1 MDIRKVKKLIE
12 LLEESGISELE
23 ISEGEESVRISRHP
37 RMAMQAP
44 MAMASPMLQAA
55 PLAPAIPATSA
66 GEHKPRNDE
75 HTVTSPMVGTYYSA
89 ASPGAKAFVEIG
101 TEIKVGQI
109 LCIIEAMKMM
119 NQIESDKA
127 GRVTAILAKNGE
139 PVEFGQPLFKLFLG
153 PRFALG
159 LAELHV
165 VRNRPAIEIG
175 GLIQQF
181 SFLVVLL
188 FNLY

>member
-37 RMAMQAP
+37 RMAMHAP
-44 MAMASPMLQAA
+44 VAMGSPMVQAA
-55 PLAPAIPATSA
+55 PLAAAMPATAA

-75 HTVTSPMVGTYYSA
+75 YTVTSPMVGTYYSA
-89 ASPGAKAFVEIG
+89 ASPGAKSFVDIG
-101 TEIKVGQI
+101 TEVKVGQI

-119 NQIESDKA
+119 NQIESDKT

-139 PVEFGQPLFKLFLG
+139 PVEFGQPLFI
-153 PRFALG
+153 
-159 LAELHV
+159 
-165 VRNRPAIEIG
+165 IE
-175 GLIQQF
+175 
-181 SFLVVLL
+181 
-188 FNLY
+188 